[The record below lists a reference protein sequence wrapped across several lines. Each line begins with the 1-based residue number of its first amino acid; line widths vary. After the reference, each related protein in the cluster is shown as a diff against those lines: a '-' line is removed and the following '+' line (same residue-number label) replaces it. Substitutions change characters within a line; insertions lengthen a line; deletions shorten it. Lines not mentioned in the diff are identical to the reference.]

1 MPELGEYDCLVRTE
15 SCAICNSTDGYVVA
29 AKALGGN
36 YPAILGHESIG
47 VVERCGVKVRT
58 FRPGDRVLRPNAAYP
73 GESLGGFESMWG
85 GFAEYTKVR
94 DAQAM
99 VADRLIDTIP
109 NAHSYQQM
117 IPGDIRLDDALL
129 MTGQKEIWSS
139 TVQMEPVLGRR
150 FLVTGAGITACL
162 FGLFLRMK
170 GAASPLTARWLT
182 AGRTARTW

>member
-1 MPELGEYDCLVRTE
+1 MKAAITDGTGGLAIGTVPMPELGEY
-15 SCAICNSTDGYVVA
+15 
-29 AKALGGN
+29 
-36 YPAILGHESIG
+36 
-47 VVERCGVKVRT
+47 
-58 FRPGDRVLRPNAAYP
+58 
-73 GESLGGFESMWG
+73 
-85 GFAEYTKVR
+85 
-94 DAQAM
+94 
-99 VADRLIDTIP
+99 DTIP